1 MDMIRSPPQPTPLSS
16 SNAYTTWPG
25 GVDPTAKLFSTDN
38 QGYTAVKGGKR
49 KSKSNR
55 KTKSN
60 RKAKTAQRKRR
71 ATHRKRRGVSY
82 RK

>member
-49 KSKSNR
+49 KSNR